1 MDRKI
6 IEIDLSSGKTEIG
19 PLPEEYVRLGG
30 RGLTSTFVSREV
42 DPRCHPLEAGNSLV
56 IAPGYLAGTALSSC
70 NRLSVGAKSPLTGG
84 IKESNSGGVAGYRLG
99 RLGIGAVVIRG
110 ALDTETC
117 STALY
122 ITKGGVSFEDVSDI
136 SGKGMY
142 ESAEYLLERYGRKA
156 ALILTGPAG
165 EMRLSSACL
174 SVNDPEGEPCR
185 NLGRGG
191 LGAVMGSKG
200 VKAIIIDDSRS
211 QFEASKP
218 DKLKE
223 LIQRFAQ
230 ILKEHPVTGGKFAEL
245 GTCMNISALNSLG
258 GLPTR
263 NFRRG
268 SYEHAEA
275 INADTLGKIIRERG
289 GMVAHGCMPGCV
301 IRCSNK
307 YVAADGTPLVG
318 SVDYETVCLLGS
330 NIEMKE
336 FDHVAILNRL
346 CNDYGVDTIETG
358 AALGVL
364 AEAGVVEFGDFEGMK
379 GLLDEL
385 GRGSPLGRLLGSGA
399 EVCGR
404 VYGIQRVP
412 TVKGQGMAA
421 YDPRV
426 IKGMGLTY
434 SKSPMGADHT
444 AGNAITL
451 QVDHS
456 DPTVQLEPVRE
467 LHIRTMVLDCL
478 GACLFTG
485 RVSLDK
491 TEFLEE
497 TASVLH
503 GWDASFDDFR
513 HQAMEILRLEED
525 FNRRAGFTKEQ
536 DRLPRFMYIEPIE
549 PGGDVYDIDD
559 TTTDRLYE
567 FSD

>member
-1 MDRKI
+1 
-6 IEIDLSSGKTEIG
+6 
-19 PLPEEYVRLGG
+19 
-30 RGLTSTFVSREV
+30 
-42 DPRCHPLEAGNSLV
+42 
-56 IAPGYLAGTALSSC
+56 
-70 NRLSVGAKSPLTGG
+70 LTGG

-110 ALDTETC
+110 ALATETC
-117 STALY
+117 STGIL
-122 ITKGGVSFEDVSDI
+122 ITEEGVAFEDLRDI
-136 SGKGMY
+136 AGKGMY
-142 ESAEYLLERYGRKA
+142 ESAEYLLKRYGRKS

-165 EMRLSSACL
+165 EMRLASACL

-200 VKAIIIDDSRS
+200 IKAIIIDDSGS
-211 QFEASKP
+211 QFEAAKP
-218 DKLKE
+218 DELKD
-223 LIQRFAQ
+223 LIKRFAQ
-230 ILKEHPVTGGKFAEL
+230 TLKEHPVTGGKFAEL

-263 NFRRG
+263 NFRKG

-289 GMVAHGCMPGCV
+289 GMVSHGCMPGCV

-307 YVAADGTPLVG
+307 YVAPDGSPLVG

-336 FDHVAILNRL
+336 FDHVAVLNRL
-346 CNDYGVDTIETG
+346 CNDYGVDTIEIG

-364 AEAGVVEFGDFEGMK
+364 AEAGVVEFGDFDGMK
-379 GLLDEL
+379 GLLEGL
-385 GRGSPLGRLLGSGA
+385 GRGTPLGRLLGTGA
-399 EVCGR
+399 ETCGR
-404 VYGIQRVP
+404 VYGMRRVP

-467 LHIRTMVLDCL
+467 LHVRTMVLDCL

-497 TASVLH
+497 MASVLH
-503 GWDASFDDFR
+503 GWKAGFDDFR
-513 HQAMEILRLEED
+513 HQAMEVLRLEED
-525 FNRRAGFTKEQ
+525 FNHRAGLSKEQ
-536 DRLPRFMYIEPIE
+536 DRLPRFMYTEPIE
-549 PGGDVYDIDD
+549 PGGDTYDIDGE
-559 TTTDRLYE
+559 TTDRLYE
-567 FSD
+567 FSS